1 MRPMTYAAAATWLC
15 LATACSSS
23 NVTKVGMADL
33 DGYRW
38 EEPVEIAVDNDDTLT
53 RRDLSLVVRYDRR
66 LAVDTLVVHIAT
78 HTPDSLSLVERFTL
92 HIPPT
97 EAVHPVERIF
107 PYRSRAVLLHRGIYN
122 FTVTPQTDAA
132 GIESVGMIIEE
143 SETYSDR

>member
-1 MRPMTYAAAATWLC
+1 MRPMTYAAAAACLC
-15 LATACSSS
+15 LAAACSSPKGG
-23 NVTKVGMADL
+23 KVEMTDL

-38 EEPVEIAVDNDDTLT
+38 EEPIEIAVDNDDTLT

-78 HTPDSLSLVERFTL
+78 HTPDSLSLVERLTL

-107 PYRSRAVLLHRGIYN
+107 PSRSRAVLLHRGIYN
-122 FTVTPQTDAA
+122 ITVTPQTDAA
-132 GIESVGMIIEE
+132 GIESVGLIIEE
-143 SETYSDR
+143 SATDSDR

>member
-1 MRPMTYAAAATWLC
+1 MPLP
-15 LATACSSS
+15 LG
-23 NVTKVGMADL
+23 GMLVAQGRKGRDDRSRRL
-33 DGYRW
+33 SLGGA
-38 EEPVEIAVDNDDTLT
+38 EIAVDNDDTLT

-78 HTPDSLSLVERFTL
+78 HTPDSLSLVERLTL

-132 GIESVGMIIEE
+132 GIESVGLIIEE
-143 SETYSDR
+143 SATDSDR